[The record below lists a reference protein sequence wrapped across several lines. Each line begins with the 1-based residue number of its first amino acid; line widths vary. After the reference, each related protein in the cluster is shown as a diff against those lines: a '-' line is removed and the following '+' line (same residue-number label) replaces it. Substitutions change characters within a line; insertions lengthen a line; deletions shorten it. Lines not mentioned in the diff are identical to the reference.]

1 MKISYS
7 CLVWFILSF
16 FVVPAALFGQDRDN
30 RERDGGE
37 RGKREYSREQIEG
50 YLKRLD
56 RNESQVLELDEMSD
70 RTKRWLGGL
79 GLDTSRPIKLSTA
92 MRSVDSD
99 KAAKAKAE
107 RRKQLE
113 ANRLVPGFGVEKE
126 SSEDVV
132 PVPDFS
138 GTAPIAPG
146 SLEEKYGKG
155 VMQQVNSTLERY
167 DTNKSGTLNS
177 QEIAAARWGRPT
189 PQESDTNKDGRL
201 TRSELAE
208 RYAARSR
215 SSSSRSSSSK
225 SDESKDRD
233 SSSSRRSSSRD
244 SDSRSSS
251 RSSSSRS
258 SGGNDLKSRME
269 RYDSE
274 VKSRYEKDKPG
285 SEKSGQSKSN
295 AYNSGSDRYKRYAD
309 ALLKQYD
316 KDKDNKLSKAEVK
329 SMRRPPSQADSNG
342 DGMITRDELIEAI
355 SNPKSSSSSS
365 SSSEER
371 TSRSSSRSRFSDR
384 SRSSS
389 DSRSSSSS
397 SSRSSSKSV
406 SFSGNDTN
414 KDGQLQMHEYAK
426 DWDAETLE
434 EFKRKDKNNDGII
447 TRSEWT
453 GR

>member
-1 MKISYS
+1 
-7 CLVWFILSF
+7 
-16 FVVPAALFGQDRDN
+16 
-30 RERDGGE
+30 
-37 RGKREYSREQIEG
+37 
-50 YLKRLD
+50 
-56 RNESQVLELDEMSD
+56 
-70 RTKRWLGGL
+70 
-79 GLDTSRPIKLSTA
+79 
-92 MRSVDSD
+92 MRSVDGD

-113 ANRLVPGFGVEKE
+113 ANRLVPGFGVENE
-126 SSEDVV
+126 GSSEVV
-132 PVPDFS
+132 GVPDFS
-138 GTAPIAPG
+138 GAAPIAPG

-155 VMQQVNSTLERY
+155 VMQQVDSTLERY

-189 PQESDTNKDGRL
+189 PQESDANKDGRL
-201 TRSELAE
+201 SRSELAE

-215 SSSSRSSSSK
+215 SSSSRSSSSEK
-225 SDESKDRD
+225 KDDSNDRD

-258 SGGNDLKSRME
+258 SGGSDLKSRMD
-269 RYDSE
+269 RYESD
-274 VKSRYEKDKPG
+274 VKSRYDKSSP
-285 SEKSGQSKSN
+285 EKSEQSKSN

-316 KDKDNKLSKAEVK
+316 KDKDNKLSKSEVK

-342 DGMITRDELIEAI
+342 DGMITRDELIDSI

-371 TSRSSSRSRFSDR
+371 SSRSTSRSRFSDR

-389 DSRSSSSS
+389 DSKSSSS
-397 SSRSSSKSV
+397 SSRSSSRSV

-414 KDGQLQMHEYAK
+414 KDGQLQMHEFAR
-426 DWDAETLE
+426 DWDADTLE
-434 EFKRKDKNNDGII
+434 EFKKKDKNNDGII

>member
-1 MKISYS
+1 MRVPHS

-16 FVVPAALFGQDRDN
+16 FVVPAVLFGQDRDS
-30 RERDGGE
+30 RDRDGEE
-37 RGKREYSREQIEG
+37 RGKREYSRDQIEG

-113 ANRLVPGFGVEKE
+113 ANRLVPGFGVEDGGD
-126 SSEDVV
+126 SEFS

-138 GTAPIAPG
+138 GSAPITPG

-155 VMQQVNSTLERY
+155 VMQQVDSTLERY
-167 DTNKSGTLNS
+167 DANKSGTLNS

-201 TRSELAE
+201 SRSELAE
-208 RYAARSR
+208 RYAARSAGSR
-215 SSSSRSSSSK
+215 SSSSRDDDSNDRGSSSS
-225 SDESKDRD
+225 E
-233 SSSSRRSSSRD
+233 RSSSRD
-244 SDSRSSS
+244 SQSRSSS

-258 SGGNDLKSRME
+258 SGGSDLKSRME
-269 RYDSE
+269 RYESD
-274 VKSRYEKDKPG
+274 VKNRYDNDKSG
-285 SEKSGQSKSN
+285 SEKSSQSNSS

-316 KDKDNKLSKAEVK
+316 KDKDNKLSKTEVK

-342 DGMITRDELIEAI
+342 DGMITRDELIESI

-389 DSRSSSSS
+389 DSRESSS
-397 SSRSSSKSV
+397 SSRSSSRSV

-414 KDGQLQMHEYAK
+414 QDGQLQMHEFAR

-434 EFKRKDKNNDGII
+434 EIKRKDKNNDGII